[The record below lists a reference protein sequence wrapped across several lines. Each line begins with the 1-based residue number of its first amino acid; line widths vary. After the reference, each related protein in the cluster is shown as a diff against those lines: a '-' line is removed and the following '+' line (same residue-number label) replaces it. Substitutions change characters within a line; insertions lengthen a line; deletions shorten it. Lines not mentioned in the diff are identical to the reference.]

1 MGRARWS
8 ASDWTSYST
17 KHVAGKSSREI
28 FTSSSMKESYDPAKI
43 EFRESRDSD
52 INPNSTPII
61 LASDVTGSMGMI
73 AETMIRK
80 GLSTVATEIYDR
92 KPVTDPHIMAMAVG
106 DAECDSSPLQV
117 TQFEGD
123 IKIAE
128 QLKELYIEGGGGG
141 NRGESYMLPHV
152 FAAMKT
158 RTDAFEKR
166 RKKGYLFTI
175 GDEPT
180 LDGVTKEQAKRFLDL
195 DLQANLSADECINLA
210 SRTYEVFHVVLSTVG
225 YARRDLVGVKQT
237 FEPILPQR
245 ILYVED
251 PDKVAESIVS
261 AIQICE
267 GANKA
272 DVTASWSGDTS
283 LVVGNAVRDLAT
295 GGGTGV
301 RRLT

>member
-1 MGRARWS
+1 MGFARWS
-8 ASDWTSYST
+8 ASDWDSYST

-28 FTSSSMKESYDPAKI
+28 FTSSKMKDPYDPAKI

-80 GLSTVATEIYDR
+80 GLNTVATEIYNR
-92 KPVTDPHIMAMAVG
+92 KPVSDPHIMAMAFG
-106 DAECDSSPLQV
+106 DAECDSAPLQV

-128 QLKELYIEGGGGG
+128 QLKELYIERGGGANG
-141 NRGESYMLPHV
+141 GESYMLPHV

-180 LDGVTKEQAKRFLDL
+180 LNGVTKDQAKKFLDL
-195 DLQANLSADECINLA
+195 DLQANLSAEDCVNLA

-225 YARRDLVGVKQT
+225 HARRDLASVKET

-261 AIQICE
+261 AIQVCE
-267 GANKA
+267 GANKV
-272 DVTASWSGDTS
+272 DVTKSWSGDTS
-283 LVVGNAVRDLAT
+283 LVVANAIRDLAA
-295 GGGTGV
+295 GGNTGV

>member
-1 MGRARWS
+1 MGYARWS
-8 ASDWTSYST
+8 PSDWSDYSK
-17 KHVAGKSSREI
+17 KHVAGKSSAEI
-28 FTSSSMKESYDPAKI
+28 FTSSSMKDPFDPSKI

-52 INPNSTPII
+52 VNPASTPII

-80 GLSTVATEIYDR
+80 GLNTVATEIYNR

-106 DAECDSSPLQV
+106 DAECDRSPLQV

-128 QLKELYIEGGGGG
+128 QLKELYIERGGGANG
-141 NRGESYMLPHV
+141 GESYMLPHV

-180 LDGVTKEQAKRFLDL
+180 LDGVTKEQAKRFLGL
-195 DLQANLSADECINLA
+195 DLQANLSAEDCINLA
-210 SRTYEVFHVVLSTVG
+210 SRTYEVFHVILSTVG
-225 YARRDLVGVKQT
+225 HARHRLDEVKRT

-272 DVTASWSGDTS
+272 EVVASWSGDTS
-283 LVVGNAVRDLAT
+283 LVVANATRDLAT
-295 GGGTGV
+295 GGGRGIQ
-301 RRLT
+301 RLG